1 MQLREQIAKDFN
13 EALKSR
19 DERRLSALRLLRT
32 EIKKREVSRQK
43 KELSEAEIMETI
55 SSLVKQRRESIHLF
69 QEGNRPDLVEKEEAE
84 LKILLSYLP
93 QPLSRAEI
101 EALVDQIIAETGAA
115 NLKDQGLVMKNIL
128 PKISGRADGKLVNE
142 IVRQKLSPKAI

>member
-1 MQLREQIAKDFN
+1 MQLREQISKDFN

-19 DERRLSALRLLRT
+19 DERKLSALRLLRT
-32 EIKKREVSRQK
+32 EIKKREVSGQK
-43 KELSEAEIMETI
+43 RELSEAEIMETI
-55 SSLVKQRRESIHLF
+55 SSLVKQRRESIRLF
-69 QEGNRPDLVEKEEAE
+69 QEGNRLDLVEKEEAE
-84 LKILLSYLP
+84 LQILLSYLP

-115 NLKDQGLVMKNIL
+115 NLKDQGLVMKNIM

-142 IVRQKLSPKAI
+142 IVRQKLSPKPS